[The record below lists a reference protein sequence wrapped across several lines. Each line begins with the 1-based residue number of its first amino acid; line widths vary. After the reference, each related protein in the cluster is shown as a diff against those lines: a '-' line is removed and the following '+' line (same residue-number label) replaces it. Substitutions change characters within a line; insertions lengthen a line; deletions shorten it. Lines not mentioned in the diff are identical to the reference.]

1 MASASR
7 ADTRISAV
15 WCGDGS
21 TAEGDFHSAL
31 TFAAVYNAPVIFQVV
46 NNQWAISSFSGFA
59 GSERTTFAARAIGY
73 GIAGLRVDGNDAL
86 AAFAAMQWAAN
97 RARTNGGP
105 TLIEYFTYRGE
116 GHSTSDDPGAYRAAE
131 EYALWPLGDPV
142 TRLKDHLIASSA
154 WSDEKHEALILELSD
169 FVKASQK
176 EAEQNGILGHGL
188 HHPMETMFEDVFEEM
203 PWHLKEQC
211 EQMLEEQRDKF
222 GPEWEAR

>member
-1 MASASR
+1 
-7 ADTRISAV
+7 
-15 WCGDGS
+15 
-21 TAEGDFHSAL
+21 
-31 TFAAVYNAPVIFQVV
+31 
-46 NNQWAISSFSGFA
+46 
-59 GSERTTFAARAIGY
+59 
-73 GIAGLRVDGNDAL
+73 
-86 AAFAAMQWAAN
+86 MQWAAN

-142 TRLKDHLIASSA
+142 TRLKDHLIAIGA
-154 WSDEKHEALILELSD
+154 WTDAQHDALILELSD
-169 FVKASQK
+169 YVKAVQK

-188 HHPMETMFEDVFEEM
+188 HHPFETMFEDVFENM

-211 EQMLEEQRDKF
+211 AQMLEEQKDKF